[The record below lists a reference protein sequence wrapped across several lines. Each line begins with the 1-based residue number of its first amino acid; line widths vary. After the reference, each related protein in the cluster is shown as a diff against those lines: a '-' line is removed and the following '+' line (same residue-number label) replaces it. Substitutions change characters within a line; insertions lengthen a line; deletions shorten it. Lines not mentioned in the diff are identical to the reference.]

1 MMNNDRKAL
10 EQRTKECAL
19 RIIRRYGTLPKTT
32 EAQVPGKKVGFRSG
46 PVTGRASAP
55 GPMLSSSV
63 GWRFVS
69 KRHRKN

>member
-1 MMNNDRKAL
+1 MMNDNRKNL
-10 EQRTKECAL
+10 KQRTKEFAL
-19 RIIRRYGTLPKTT
+19 CIIRMYSTLPKTT